1 MIRVRPYVSDFSGTG
16 LKRKSQCCAP
26 PPNAATP
33 RDFQTPPPPGIS
45 VGVER
50 REIWLR

>member
-1 MIRVRPYVSDFSGTG
+1 ME
-16 LKRKSQCCAP
+16 QCCTP

-50 REIWLR
+50 REI